1 MPSATDRGR
10 AAPDAPDPATDAPDP
25 ATDAA
30 PAEHRGEPPVDRW
43 GGPPPSRADLV
54 TALAIAVAVMVL
66 ATVWRTALVPT
77 DPWHYVRSALE
88 FPSDDWVPLGYTR
101 YGIILANIV
110 PGLLFKNAQATYY
123 FWGVISSGVLFGVVY
138 LIGRR
143 WWGRLGG
150 AVAAVVLLANSVVL
164 LNLSRGYPDI
174 MSVSITMLAV
184 YLALLARDRLLG
196 GGRATLLLL
205 MVGALLGWGFE
216 VRETTMFLWP
226 LVAVILWHRPTLLRV
241 ATLVGLPLL
250 AWAAVDV
257 GISGIVY
264 GDPLLKLHTLTGSV
278 VPPETTATGEL
289 ADDNI
294 VGKPRSF
301 YFLMTPRTALRVVGG
316 TWIVGTAVVAM
327 LAVVVRNWPVRLL
340 SASLILVYLLNVLP
354 AGGLDPSKPRG
365 RLTVARYWIQY
376 FPSIALVI
384 GGLTAMAAWALAR
397 RLGGTAAIRRRAI
410 AGLAALA
417 VVAYPVTVG
426 VEYLTTY
433 PAFAPNGGDAL
444 ERLRDELRGKDFEA
458 PTVWTDWETKRI
470 LPPYQRD
477 YFGGDKVWEGPGR
490 SLTGAGEPAPGDY
503 VLLFSARSATCGH
516 CRTALRPW
524 LEENPTVPAAWELV
538 HRSETGNLELYR
550 VR

>member
-1 MPSATDRGR
+1 MPPATDRGR
-10 AAPDAPDPATDAPDP
+10 AAPEARDHAPETVTP
-25 ATDAA
+25 
-30 PAEHRGEPPVDRW
+30 ESHRGRAADRW
-43 GGPPPSRADLV
+43 GGPPPSRGDLA
-54 TALAIAVAVMVL
+54 TALGIAVVVMVI
-66 ATVWRTALVPT
+66 ATVWRTPLVPT

-123 FWGVISSGVLFGVVY
+123 FWAVISSGVLVGVVY
-138 LIGRR
+138 LLGRR

-150 AVAAVVLLANSVVL
+150 AVAAVVLLANTVVL

-174 MSVSITMLAV
+174 MSVSITMAAV
-184 YLALLARDRLLG
+184 YVAVLARDRILA
-196 GGRATLLLL
+196 GGRATLFLLA
-205 MVGALLGWGFE
+205 VGALLGWGFE

-226 LVAVILWHRPTLLRV
+226 LVAVILWHRPTLLRTATIV
-241 ATLVGLPLL
+241 AVPLL
-250 AWAAVDV
+250 AWAAIDV

-264 GDPLLKLHTLTGSV
+264 GDPLLKVHTLTGSV

-289 ADDNI
+289 ADNNI

-301 YFLMTPRTALRVVGG
+301 YFLTTPRTALQLVGG
-316 TWIVGTAVVAM
+316 TWLVGTAVVAM
-327 LAVVVRNWPVRLL
+327 LAVLVRNWPVRLL
-340 SASLILVYLLNVLP
+340 SASLILMYLLNVLP
-354 AGGLDPSKPRG
+354 AGGFDPSKPRG

-397 RLGGTAAIRRRAI
+397 RFGGADGIRRRAI
-410 AGLAALA
+410 AGVAALA
-417 VVAYPVTVG
+417 VVAYPVVVS

-433 PAFAPNGGDAL
+433 PAFAPNGGDAM

-458 PTVWTDWETKRI
+458 PTVWTDWETRRL

-477 YFGGDKVWEGPGR
+477 FFGGDKVWDGPGR

-503 VLLFSARSATCGH
+503 VLLFSARSPTCGH
-516 CRTALRPW
+516 CRTALSPW
-524 LEENPTVPAAWELV
+524 LAENPTVPGDWELV
-538 HRSETGNLELYR
+538 HTSETGNLELYR
-550 VR
+550 VG